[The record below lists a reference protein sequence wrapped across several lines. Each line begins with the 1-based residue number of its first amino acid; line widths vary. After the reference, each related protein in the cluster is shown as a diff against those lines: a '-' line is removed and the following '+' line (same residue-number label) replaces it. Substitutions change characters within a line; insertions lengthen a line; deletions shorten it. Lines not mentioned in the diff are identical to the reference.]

1 MNDES
6 EYLDISST
14 LGILEDQIKIL
25 SEKIKSGRI
34 KDTKKEE
41 IRIKWIRTL
50 GYLCKTYAQIKESQ
64 KMEELEK
71 EMEVLKKVLEK

>member
-6 EYLDISST
+6 EYLEISST
-14 LGILEDQIKIL
+14 LEILEDQIKIL

-50 GYLCKTYAQIKESQ
+50 GYLCKTYTQIKESQ
-64 KMEELEK
+64 KIEELEK

>member
-1 MNDES
+1 MNDDS
-6 EYLDISST
+6 EYLEISST
-14 LGILEDQIKIL
+14 LEILEDQIKIL

-71 EMEVLKKVLEK
+71 EMEILKKVLEK

>member
-6 EYLDISST
+6 EYLEISST
-14 LGILEDQIKIL
+14 LEILEDQIKIL

>member
-6 EYLDISST
+6 EYLEISST
-14 LGILEDQIKIL
+14 LEILEDQIKIL

-71 EMEVLKKVLEK
+71 EMEVLKKVLQK

>member
-6 EYLDISST
+6 EYLEISST
-14 LGILEDQIKIL
+14 LEILEDQIKIL

-50 GYLCKTYAQIKESQ
+50 GYLCKTYAHIKESQ

-71 EMEVLKKVLEK
+71 EMEVLKKILEK

>member
-6 EYLDISST
+6 EYLEISSA
-14 LGILEDQIKIL
+14 LEILEDQIKIL

>member
-1 MNDES
+1 MSHELA
-6 EYLDISST
+6 YVM
-14 LGILEDQIKIL
+14 
-25 SEKIKSGRI
+25 
-34 KDTKKEE
+34 

>member
-6 EYLDISST
+6 EYLEISST
-14 LGILEDQIKIL
+14 LEILEDQIKIL

-64 KMEELEK
+64 KKEELEK

>member
-6 EYLDISST
+6 EYLEISST
-14 LGILEDQIKIL
+14 LEILEDQIKIL

-50 GYLCKTYAQIKESQ
+50 GYLCKTYAQFKESQ

>member
-1 MNDES
+1 MNDDS
-6 EYLDISST
+6 EYLEISST
-14 LGILEDQIKIL
+14 LEILEDQIKIL